1 MERHRSNGII
11 PTYCHDTV
19 LELPPLDT
27 EDDATMLAEVSRE
40 VTRIVVEGS
49 HHTADNRAEAVRRK
63 IHEYV
68 RARTVEH

>member
-1 MERHRSNGII
+1 METPVTRSPHRSNGVI

-40 VTRIVVEGS
+40 VTP
-49 HHTADNRAEAVRRK
+49 HRR
-63 IHEYV
+63 
-68 RARTVEH
+68 RG